1 VLATDLRTTMA
12 TPLVTRTPDVE
23 AQLAD
28 AQRAMDELRRR
39 TSRCQTVLGDQ
50 MVDLVADVE
59 HDLRDRTR
67 RILREVDRVFD
78 DADPKSVWDS
88 FEDWLRENLTEAAET
103 NLGWL
108 VERCQWVAD
117 RVIASFPNDTEDAP
131 ADALLAGTA
140 DPKDSVGALDLPR
153 LDPFGAGQKIFTGL
167 RGSYGGVLMF
177 GLITSLAGLPL
188 INPISLGAGAAFGGK
203 TIKDES
209 DARLKRRQAA
219 AKATAQR
226 HIDDFFLACGKES
239 KDLGRQVQRVLR
251 DHVTERA
258 EDMAARIT
266 ESSRVARQTAQ
277 AAAAER
283 EQHRLRLTAQHET
296 LVELHRRAVTLAGQ
310 RAVAAPPAGLE
321 LSA

>member
-1 VLATDLRTTMA
+1 MTMPA
-12 TPLVTRTPDVE
+12 TRTPDAE
-23 AQLAD
+23 TQLVL
-28 AQRAMDELRRR
+28 AQRAMEELRRH

-50 MVDLVADVE
+50 MADLVADVE

-67 RILREVDRVFD
+67 RVLREVDRIFD
-78 DADPKSVWDS
+78 DADPRVVWES
-88 FEDWLRENLTEAAET
+88 FEHWLRDNLTEAAEA
-103 NLGWL
+103 NVGWL
-108 VERCQWVAD
+108 VQRCQWVAD
-117 RVIASFPNDTEDAP
+117 RVIASFPNDLSSTP
-131 ADALLAGTA
+131 ADALLDNLA
-140 DPKDSVGALDLPR
+140 DPGDSIGELDEPR

-203 TIKDES
+203 SIKDES
-209 DARLKRRQAA
+209 EARLKRRQGT

-239 KDLGRQVQRVLR
+239 KDLSRQVQRLLR
-251 DHVTERA
+251 DYITERA
-258 EDMAARIT
+258 EEIAGRIMVGSQQARL
-266 ESSRVARQTAQ
+266 TAQ

-283 EQHRLRLTAQHET
+283 EQVRRRLAGELERL
-296 LVELHRRAVTLAGQ
+296 VDLHRRAMAMAGQ
-310 RAVAAPPAGLE
+310 RLAGSGLE